1 MVEQKRIVSR
11 PDKDDLRR
19 SFRYALRGFRYA
31 LQAERNVRIHSC
43 AAMLVLLLSAWL
55 RLTDIEWL
63 LIIMAIALVFIAEMF
78 NTVVE
83 LMIDLITTE
92 QSPLARRAKDIAA
105 GAVLVAALTAAAIGC
120 AVFGPR
126 LWLIIDQL
134 LH

>member
-1 MVEQKRIVSR
+1 
-11 PDKDDLRR
+11 
-19 SFRYALRGFRYA
+19 
-31 LQAERNVRIHSC
+31 
-43 AAMLVLLLSAWL
+43 MLVLLLSAWL
-55 RLTDIEWL
+55 RLTNIEWL
-63 LIIMAIALVFIAEMF
+63 LIIIAIALVFIAEMF

-105 GAVLVAALTAAAIGC
+105 GAVLVAALAAAAIGC

>member
-1 MVEQKRIVSR
+1 MSR
-11 PDKDDLRR
+11 LVKEDLRQ

-31 LQAERNVRIHSC
+31 LQSERNLRIHSC
-43 AAMLVLLLSAWL
+43 TAMLVLLLSAWL
-55 RLTDIEWL
+55 RLTKIEWL
-63 LIIMAIALVFIAEMF
+63 LIILAIALVFIAEMF

-105 GAVLVAALTAAAIGC
+105 GAVLVAALTATAVGC